1 MGVVEWGPLWSW
13 AASGV
18 LRGSGVLAAKKDI
31 WFLLRV
37 KVCKWGNRG
46 NTRSSPSRLLSTM
59 SSSRLLNALSPSS
72 DLR

>member
-1 MGVVEWGPLWSW
+1 MGPLWSW
-13 AASGV
+13 TASGV
-18 LRGSGVLAAKKDI
+18 LQGLAVLGAKKDI

-46 NTRSSPSRLLSTM
+46 NTRSSPSRLLSKM

-72 DLR
+72 DLQ